1 MQVYRTFTPFHG
13 FADPAAR
20 RPQNLQLQLARVDSD
35 SNSRSCMAESSIQN
49 LEFQSRAMA
58 YMHGPES
65 TAARGCKFSF
75 LAGRRVAPLRGS
87 TSPPAFEISFKILGG
102 ECVGPIGRT
111 RAQKIGTPCPDFLRP
126 RSPNRT
132 YTLALRNFKTYFF
145 SGTARGIG
153 FPYTLI

>member
-1 MQVYRTFTPFHG
+1 MTVYRRSRPFHG

-20 RPQNLQLQLARVDSD
+20 RPQNLQLQLARVDSG

-58 YMHGPES
+58 CMHGSES
-65 TAARGCKFSF
+65 TAARSCKFIF
-75 LAGRRVAPLRGS
+75 RAGPRVAPLRGS
-87 TSPPAFEISFKILGG
+87 TSPPAFESGYKILEG
-102 ECVGPIGRT
+102 ECVGPIAQT
-111 RAQKIGTPCPDFLRP
+111 RAWKIGTPCPDFLRP
-126 RSPNRT
+126 RLTYRT
-132 YTLALRNFKTYFF
+132 YTLALHNFKTCFL